1 MTTGPPD
8 VTFIITNISPDGSAP
23 KIPRTIALRLH
34 KALLAHVS
42 DYYNSLFNLH
52 ILLFRF

>member
-8 VTFIITNISPDGSAP
+8 VTFIITNISPDGPAP
-23 KIPRTIALRLH
+23 KIPLRLH

-52 ILLFRF
+52 ILLFRS